1 VGELLPGRGFSNG
14 YGLTE
19 SSAMTTGIAGADYRA
34 RPNSVGAPL
43 PVCDIRIVGEDGEDL
58 PAGERGEIWIRGPN
72 VIPGYWKRPEATAA
86 TFVDGWLRSG
96 DVGYLDEEGFLF
108 IVDRLK
114 DIIIRGGENISS
126 AEVEAALFEHPAVL
140 EAAVIGAPHEKLGE
154 EVGAIIRLQPGASAT
169 AAELQAH
176 ARERIAGFKAPT
188 RFWFREEPFPR
199 NASGKIMKRDLKAEA
214 LATEPASA

>member
-1 VGELLPGRGFSNG
+1 
-14 YGLTE
+14 
-19 SSAMTTGIAGADYRA
+19 
-34 RPNSVGAPL
+34 
-43 PVCDIRIVGEDGEDL
+43 
-58 PAGERGEIWIRGPN
+58 
-72 VIPGYWKRPEATAA
+72 
-86 TFVDGWLRSG
+86 
-96 DVGYLDEEGFLF
+96 
-108 IVDRLK
+108 
-114 DIIIRGGENISS
+114 
-126 AEVEAALFEHPAVL
+126 VL

-214 LATEPASA
+214 LAKEPASA